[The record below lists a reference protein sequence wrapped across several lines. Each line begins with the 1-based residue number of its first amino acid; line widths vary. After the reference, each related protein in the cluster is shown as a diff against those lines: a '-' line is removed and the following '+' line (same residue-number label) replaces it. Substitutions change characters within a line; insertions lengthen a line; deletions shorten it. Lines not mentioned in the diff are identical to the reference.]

1 MRLAF
6 STFAALAL
14 AALAAGPAWS
24 ADYTMD
30 PDHTFVAFE
39 IGHFGTSTNRAQFE
53 KTSGS
58 VSFDRAAKSGKVDV
72 HVATASLHSGT
83 PGFDK
88 HLQSADLFNVAQYP
102 EMRFVSDRFEFD
114 GDRVAKVHGQLTL
127 LGKTAPLVLSALQFN
142 CYESPMLKTEV
153 CGGDFEGSIDRTQW
167 GMDYLV
173 AMGMPKKVRLV
184 VQIEAAK
191 K

>member
-6 STFAALAL
+6 AAALLVTAGPAL
-14 AALAAGPAWS
+14 AAQ
-24 ADYTMD
+24 YEID
-30 PDHTFVAFE
+30 PHHTYVAFE

-58 VSFDRAAKSGKVDV
+58 IDFDRSAKNGKVDV
-72 HVATASLHSGT
+72 RVDTQSLHSGSAE
-83 PGFDK
+83 FDK
-88 HLQSADLFNVAQYP
+88 HLQSADLFNTAKYP

-114 GDRVAKVHGQLTL
+114 GDRVARVHGQLTL
-127 LGKTAPLVLSALQFN
+127 LGKTAPLVLSSTQFN
-142 CYESPMLKTEV
+142 CYQSPILKAEV
-153 CGGDFEGSIDRTQW
+153 CGGDFEGNIDRTQW

-191 K
+191 R

>member
-6 STFAALAL
+6 AAALLVTAGPAL
-14 AALAAGPAWS
+14 AAEYAI
-24 ADYTMD
+24 D
-30 PDHTFVAFE
+30 PHHTYVAFE
-39 IGHFGTSTNRAQFE
+39 IGHFGTSTNRAQN
-53 KTSGS
+53 
-58 VSFDRAAKSGKVDV
+58 GKVDV
-72 HVATASLHSGT
+72 RVDTQSLHSGSAE
-83 PGFDK
+83 FDK
-88 HLQSADLFNVAQYP
+88 HLQSADLFNTAKYP

-114 GDRVAKVHGQLTL
+114 GDRVARVHGQLTL
-127 LGKTAPLVLSALQFN
+127 LGKTAPLVLSSTQFN
-142 CYESPMLKTEV
+142 CYQSPILKAEV

-191 K
+191 R

>member
-1 MRLAF
+1 MRIAATLP
-6 STFAALAL
+6 AALLTALLAATPAL
-14 AALAAGPAWS
+14 AAQY
-24 ADYTMD
+24 DID

-53 KTSGS
+53 KSSGKLD
-58 VSFDRAAKSGKVDV
+58 FDRAAKSGKVDV
-72 HVATASLHSGT
+72 RVDTTSVHSGT
-83 PGFDK
+83 PAFDK
-88 HLQSADLFNVAQYP
+88 HLQSADLFNAAKYP

-114 GDRVAKVHGQLTL
+114 GDRVANVHGQLTL
-127 LGKTAPLVLSALQFN
+127 LGKTGPLVLSATQFN
-142 CYESPMLKTEV
+142 CYQSPMLKAEV

-191 K
+191 R

>member
-1 MRLAF
+1 MRLAYA
-6 STFAALAL
+6 AALL
-14 AALAAGPAWS
+14 VTAGPAL
-24 ADYTMD
+24 ATQYEI
-30 PDHTFVAFE
+30 DHHHTYVAFE

-58 VSFDRAAKSGKVDV
+58 IDFDRAAKKGKVDV
-72 HVATASLHSGT
+72 RVDTTSVHSGSAE
-83 PGFDK
+83 FDT
-88 HLQSADLFNVAQYP
+88 HLQGTDLFNTARYP
-102 EMRFVSDRFEFD
+102 EMRFVSDRFEFN

-127 LGKTAPLVLSALQFN
+127 LGKTGPLVLSATQFN
-142 CYESPMLKTEV
+142 CYQSPILKSEV

-173 AMGMPKKVRLV
+173 TMGMPKQVRLV

-191 K
+191 R

>member
-1 MRLAF
+1 MRIATATAITL
-6 STFAALAL
+6 AALLASTGSAL
-14 AALAAGPAWS
+14 AAEYAI
-24 ADYTMD
+24 D
-30 PDHTFVAFE
+30 PHHTYVAFQ

-53 KTSGS
+53 KISGS
-58 VSFDRAAKSGKVDV
+58 VDFDRAAKTGKVDV
-72 HVATASLHSGT
+72 RVDTTSVHSGSAE
-83 PGFDK
+83 FDK
-88 HLQSADLFNVAQYP
+88 HLQGADLFNTAQYP

-127 LGKTAPLVLSALQFN
+127 LGKTGPLVLSATQFN
-142 CYESPMLKTEV
+142 CYQSRILKTEV

-173 AMGMPKKVRLV
+173 AMGMPKQVRLV

>member
-1 MRLAF
+1 MRSAI
-6 STFAALAL
+6 AL
-14 AALAAGPAWS
+14 AALLAAAGPAL
-24 ADYTMD
+24 AAQYEID

-53 KTSGS
+53 KTHGTID
-58 VSFDRAAKSGKVDV
+58 FDRAAKSGKVDV
-72 HVATASLHSGT
+72 RVDTTSVRSGSA
-83 PGFDK
+83 GFDQ
-88 HLQSADLFNVAQYP
+88 HLQSADLFNAPKYP
-102 EMRFVSDRFEFD
+102 EMRFVSDRFEFK

-127 LGKTAPLVLSALQFN
+127 LGKTAPVVLNATQFN
-142 CYESPMLKTEV
+142 CYQSPMLKAEV

-173 AMGMPKKVRLV
+173 AMGMPKQVRLV

>member
-6 STFAALAL
+6 AAALRVTAGPAL
-14 AALAAGPAWS
+14 AAQ
-24 ADYTMD
+24 YEID
-30 PDHTFVAFE
+30 PHHTYVAFE

-58 VSFDRAAKSGKVDV
+58 IDFDRSGKNGKVDV
-72 HVATASLHSGT
+72 RVDTQSLHSGSAE
-83 PGFDK
+83 FDK
-88 HLQSADLFNVAQYP
+88 HLQSADLFNTAKYP
-102 EMRFVSDRFEFD
+102 EMRFVSHRFEFD
-114 GDRVAKVHGQLTL
+114 GDRVTKVHGQLTL
-127 LGKTAPLVLSALQFN
+127 LGKTAPLVLSATQFN
-142 CYESPMLKTEV
+142 CYQSPMLKTEV

-184 VQIEAAK
+184 VQIEAARK
-191 K
+191 

>member
-1 MRLAF
+1 MR
-6 STFAALAL
+6 TALAL
-14 AALAAGPAWS
+14 ALLATTGS
-24 ADYTMD
+24 AIAAQYEID
-30 PDHTFVAFE
+30 PHHTYVAFE

-58 VSFDRAAKSGKVDV
+58 IDFDRAAKSGKVDV
-72 HVATASLHSGT
+72 RVDTASVHSGS
-83 PGFDK
+83 PAFDT
-88 HLQSADLFNVAQYP
+88 HLQTADLFNVAQHP

-127 LGKTAPLVLSALQFN
+127 LGKTAPLVLNATQFN
-142 CYESPMLKTEV
+142 CYQSPMLKAEV

>member
-1 MRLAF
+1 MRTAITLA
-6 STFAALAL
+6 TALLVLTAPAL
-14 AALAAGPAWS
+14 AAQ
-24 ADYTMD
+24 YEID
-30 PDHTFVAFE
+30 PHHTYVAFE

-53 KTSGS
+53 KASGS
-58 VSFDRAAKSGKVDV
+58 IGFDRAAKSGKVDV
-72 HVATASLHSGT
+72 RVDTRSLHSGSAE
-83 PGFDK
+83 FAQ
-88 HLQSADLFNVAQYP
+88 HLQSADLFNTAKYP

-127 LGKTAPLVLSALQFN
+127 LGKTAPLVLSAKQFN
-142 CYESPMLKTEV
+142 CYQSPMLKAEV
-153 CGGDFEGSIDRTQW
+153 CGGDFEGSMDRTQW

-173 AMGMPKKVRLV
+173 AMGMPKTVRLV

>member
-1 MRLAF
+1 MRTAITLA
-6 STFAALAL
+6 TALLVAAAPAFAAQ
-14 AALAAGPAWS
+14 
-24 ADYTMD
+24 YEID
-30 PDHTFVAFE
+30 PHHTYVAFE

-53 KTSGS
+53 KASGS
-58 VSFDRAAKSGKVDV
+58 IDFDRAAKSGKVDV
-72 HVATASLHSGT
+72 RVDTKSLHSVSAE
-83 PGFDK
+83 FAQ
-88 HLQSADLFNVAQYP
+88 HLQSADLFNTAKYP

-127 LGKTAPLVLSALQFN
+127 LGKTAPLVLNARQFN
-142 CYESPMLKTEV
+142 CYQSPMLKAEV
-153 CGGDFEGSIDRTQW
+153 CGGDFEGSMDRTQW

-173 AMGMPKKVRLV
+173 AMGMPKMVRLV